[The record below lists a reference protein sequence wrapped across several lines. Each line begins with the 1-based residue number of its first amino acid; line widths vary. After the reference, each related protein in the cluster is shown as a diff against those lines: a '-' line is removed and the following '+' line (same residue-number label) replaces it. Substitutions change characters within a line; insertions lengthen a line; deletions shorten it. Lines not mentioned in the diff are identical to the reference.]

1 MSLWNAAA
9 GVVMQYKIHPI
20 LVNFTAAL
28 VPVSLAGDA
37 LGRWNGD
44 DALTK
49 TGAWTLFCA
58 GAVTPL
64 TALTGWLFW
73 MSDDVGSRGM
83 MIHKWLGTALA
94 LLVPALALWRARYYR
109 RDRRLGA
116 LYLAAAA
123 LVVAALVYQGSLG
136 GAQVFK
142 DM

>member
-1 MSLWNAAA
+1 MSIWNAAA

-28 VPVSLAGDA
+28 VPVSLASDA
-37 LGRWNGD
+37 VGRWRENG
-44 DALTK
+44 ALTK
-49 TGAWTLFCA
+49 TGGWTLFYA

-73 MSDDVGSRGM
+73 MSDDVGSHGM
-83 MIHKWLGTALA
+83 MIHKWLGTTLA
-94 LLVPALALWRARYYR
+94 LLVPALALWRAWYYR
-109 RDRRLGA
+109 RGRKIDGF
-116 LYLAAAA
+116 YLAAAA
-123 LVVAALVYQGSLG
+123 LLVAALIYQGSLG